1 MTTRLPLVIVLTF
14 VFASFVHAQNQ
25 TVHPQSNPAA
35 PAPSPS
41 PKPAMTRAQSQ
52 RMIIATERKLW
63 EAWKN
68 KDMKVFKANL
78 TADAIM
84 VGNSGVADK
93 KTALTAMEGE
103 ACEVTTYELSDI
115 KVAFL
120 NSSTAILTYKSTQ
133 DATCG
138 GEKVP
143 PTVWSSSL
151 YLMRGGRWYAA
162 SHQET
167 PAK

>member
-1 MTTRLPLVIVLTF
+1 M
-14 VFASFVHAQNQ
+14 S
-25 TVHPQSNPAA
+25 
-35 PAPSPS
+35 
-41 PKPAMTRAQSQ
+41 RAQSQ
-52 RMIIATERKLW
+52 RTIIATEKKLW

-78 TADAIM
+78 TADSIQ
-84 VGNSGVADK
+84 VGDSGVADK
-93 KTALTAMEGE
+93 KTSVAAMEGTP
-103 ACEVTTYELSDI
+103 CEVTSYELSEI
-115 KVAFL
+115 KVTFL
-120 NSSTAILTYKSTQ
+120 NSSTAVMTYKSAQ

-143 PTVWSSSL
+143 PSVWSSSV
-151 YLMRGGRWYAA
+151 YVMRGGRWYAA

>member
-14 VFASFVHAQNQ
+14 VFAAFAHAQ
-25 TVHPQSNPAA
+25 TSTAS
-35 PAPSPS
+35 PSPS
-41 PKPAMTRAQSQ
+41 PAPKPAMTRAQSQ
-52 RMIIATERKLW
+52 RAIVATEKKLW

-68 KDMKVFKANL
+68 KDMKVFKASL

-84 VGNSGVADK
+84 IGDSGVADK
-93 KTALTAMEGE
+93 KTAVSAMEGM
-103 ACEVTTYELSDI
+103 ACEVTSYELSDI
-115 KVAFL
+115 KVTFF
-120 NSSTAILTYKSTQ
+120 NSSTALMTYKSAQ

-143 PTVWSSSL
+143 ASVWSSSL
-151 YLMRGGRWYAA
+151 YVMRGGRWYAA

-167 PAK
+167 IAK

>member
-1 MTTRLPLVIVLTF
+1 MTTRLPLVIVLTL
-14 VFASFVHAQNQ
+14 VFASFVHAQ
-25 TVHPQSNPAA
+25 TTATAS
-35 PAPSPS
+35 PSPS
-41 PKPAMTRAQSQ
+41 PAPKPAMSRAQSQ
-52 RMIIATERKLW
+52 RMIIATEKKLW

-68 KDMKVFKANL
+68 KDMKFFKANL
-78 TADAIM
+78 SSDAIM
-84 VGNSGVADK
+84 IGNSGVADK

-115 KVAFL
+115 KVTFL
-120 NSSTAILTYKSTQ
+120 NSSTALLTYKSTQ

-143 PTVWSSSL
+143 PAVWSSSL
-151 YLMRGGRWYAA
+151 YLMRNGRWYAA